1 MSQTYNFCAGPAML
15 PTAVM
20 QQAQQEFTNWQNTG
34 CSVMELSHRSPEYMA
49 LAATAEQD
57 LRELL
62 AIPENYK
69 VIFSQGG
76 GRGQF
81 AAVPLNI
88 LGTKNQADYLLTG
101 EWSKSAVVE
110 AKKYCEVNES
120 NILMPNND
128 GLVAVQ
134 PATQWAAP
142 GRHSAYVHY
151 CPNETIEGIE
161 INDIPDTGKIP
172 LVADMSSNILSKPL
186 DVSKFGVIYA
196 GAQKNIGPSGLGVV
210 IVRDDL
216 LDKAR
221 QETPSIFNYKLM
233 ADNHSMFNTPPTYS
247 WYLAGLVFKWLKAQ
261 GGLTAMAEMN
271 VEKAKLLYE
280 YIDSSDFYS
289 NNVAN
294 ANRSK
299 MNVPFILA
307 SSELDAAFLQQSQQ
321 AQLMALKGHRI
332 VGGMRASI
340 YNAMPLE
347 GVKTLIGFMETFAAN
362 HR

>member
-15 PTAVM
+15 PPAVM
-20 QQAQQEFTNWQNTG
+20 AQAQQEFINWNNTG
-34 CSVMELSHRSPEYMA
+34 ASVMEISHRSKDYID

-57 LRELL
+57 LRDLL
-62 AIPENYK
+62 AIPDNYK
-69 VIFSQGG
+69 VLFCQGG

-88 LGTKNQADYLLTG
+88 LGNKTQADYLLTG
-101 EWSKSAVVE
+101 QWSKSAVTE
-110 AKKYCEVNES
+110 GQKFCQVNS
-120 NILMPNND
+120 HDILLPNTA
-128 GLVAVQ
+128 GQVAVK
-134 PATQWAAP
+134 PTQDWQFSSN
-142 GRHSAYVHY
+142 SAYVHY

-161 INDIPDTGKIP
+161 INDIPDTGDVP

-216 LDKAR
+216 LGQAR
-221 QETPSIFNYKLM
+221 QETPSIFNYELM
-233 ADNHSMFNTPPTYS
+233 AKNDSMFNTPPTYS

-271 VEKAKLLYE
+271 QIKSQLLYDF
-280 YIDSSDFYS
+280 IDSSDFYT
-289 NNVAN
+289 NNVATD
-294 ANRSK
+294 NRSK
-299 MNVPFILA
+299 MNVPFQLQ
-307 SSELDAAFLQQSQQ
+307 DAALDLSFLAQSQDEN
-321 AQLMALKGHRI
+321 LLALKGHRI

-347 GVKTLIGFMETFAAN
+347 GVKTLIGFMERFEAQQK
-362 HR
+362 